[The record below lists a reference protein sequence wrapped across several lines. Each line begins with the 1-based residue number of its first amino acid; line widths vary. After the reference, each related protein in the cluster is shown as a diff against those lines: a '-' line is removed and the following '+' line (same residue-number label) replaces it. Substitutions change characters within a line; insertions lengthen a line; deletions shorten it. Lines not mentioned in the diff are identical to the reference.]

1 MDAIDDI
8 SDLDGGF
15 EGAAKRAKI
24 WAMRAMLVLLT
35 ALAACGDSMGNGD
48 LAMSVDLAAPDQAV
62 IDMSPAVDMRP
73 DLWRP
78 LDGGIREDGGR
89 CPEFPR
95 CMTAADCCNG
105 APSCIGLA
113 GSTDGYGWCGARNGE
128 PCNIDPSAGP
138 VVYCGGG
145 GQCAWNVDGVCH

>member
-1 MDAIDDI
+1 VADFDDI
-8 SDLDGGF
+8 SNLDGGF

-24 WAMRAMLVLLT
+24 WAMRVMLVLML
-35 ALAACGDSMGNGD
+35 LAVGCGDAQTSEDMSTTTDMNAAVDAGRD
-48 LAMSVDLAAPDQAV
+48 LADLAT
-62 IDMSPAVDMRP
+62 RP

-138 VVYCGGG
+138 VVYCGGNG
-145 GQCAWNVDGVCH
+145 FCAATVDGVCH